1 MFSIEKVDAA
11 LDPEVR
17 KLWLRVLP
25 RLLEVLGE
33 PDQRQTTLEEK
44 RAALAEPVRVAAIQ
58 GTPV

>member
-1 MFSIEKVDAA
+1 MIDIERIEAE

-33 PDQRQTTLEEK
+33 PVERAEASGARGSLVKQGRIPAIQTTS
-44 RAALAEPVRVAAIQ
+44 A
-58 GTPV
+58 